1 MWVTWAGDQR
11 CELRPQRRGGEEG
24 AAEAGRGEVGSR
36 ERGVT
41 QRPRTDRRTAR
52 PGTGHRAGTAPPGS
66 PGSAAR
72 KAASARG
79 GRRGAPRPRLG
90 GVGAAGRGVSASGR
104 HRRRRRAQQSR
115 PAAATH
121 CPAPARYRPDGL
133 SAARGAARPRD
144 RAGGRAGGA
153 PSRQTS
159 RPRPLTSG
167 SALHPRRRPGPR
179 LRDLARRET
188 GRRWRQWLLTP

>member
-11 CELRPQRRGGEEG
+11 CELRAQRRGGEEG

-90 GVGAAGRGVSASGR
+90 GVGAAGLGVSASGR
-104 HRRRRRAQQSR
+104 HRRRRRRAQQSR

-144 RAGGRAGGA
+144 RAGGRAEPRPDKLPGRGPSPPGALYTLGGVLA
-153 PSRQTS
+153 RGSGTS
-159 RPRPLTSG
+159 RAG
-167 SALHPRRRPGPR
+167 RPG
-179 LRDLARRET
+179 AA
-188 GRRWRQWLLTP
+188 GGSGC